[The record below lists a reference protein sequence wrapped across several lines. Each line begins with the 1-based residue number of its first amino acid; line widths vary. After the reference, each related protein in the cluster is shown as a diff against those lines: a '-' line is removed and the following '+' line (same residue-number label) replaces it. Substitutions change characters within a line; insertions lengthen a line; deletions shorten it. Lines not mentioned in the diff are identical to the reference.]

1 MAFLLCGGFSDLG
14 GMREHRYGVP
24 HTLIGRYA
32 TKQKIFYISL
42 SLFLALSGHLF
53 YGVGNSALSD

>member
-24 HTLIGRYA
+24 HTLIGRYVNLREYES
-32 TKQKIFYISL
+32 TYNYFGYIVFIICNGGFCLRITS
-42 SLFLALSGHLF
+42 
-53 YGVGNSALSD
+53 